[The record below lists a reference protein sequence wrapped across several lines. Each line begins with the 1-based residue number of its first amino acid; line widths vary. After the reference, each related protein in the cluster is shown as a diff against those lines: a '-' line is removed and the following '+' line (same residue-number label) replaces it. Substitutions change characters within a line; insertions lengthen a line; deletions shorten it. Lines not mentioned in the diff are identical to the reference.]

1 MVTKAQILKIL
12 KTVPD
17 PELGISVVD
26 LGLIYGVDID
36 RKRGIVT
43 VRMTLTSIGCPLY
56 NLIADPIS
64 DKIGRIEGVKKVN
77 IELTFEPPWTPEKMS
92 PEAKAR
98 LGIL

>member
-26 LGLIYGVDID
+26 LGLIYGIDID
-36 RKRGIVT
+36 RKRSIVT
-43 VRMTLTSIGCPLY
+43 IRMTLTSIGCPLY
-56 NLIADPIS
+56 NLIADPIK
-64 DKIGRIEGVKKVN
+64 DRIGKIKGVKSVN
-77 IELTFEPPWTPEKMS
+77 VELTFEPPWTPEKMS
-92 PEAKAR
+92 PDAKAR